1 MFQKINKIFLA
12 GIIVS
17 NIILAQ
23 DYSNMK
29 YDKDPAIPLFYYDVI
44 NYPIETKDSIRMDIL
59 IKVPFNAIQFLKEG
73 NNFVGKYE
81 ISILLLNED
90 EVQAAS
96 KIWAREIRTDSFEET
111 NSLEH
116 FDINKVSFNV
126 IPSNF
131 LLTIGIMDLDTR
143 KSSYRKKGIDICDYY
158 KRPVTLSKINIIEK
172 VIVSPDGK
180 VENVPSVMS
189 SISNVKPEFSIAFDV
204 LSDGGKGSISY
215 SIYDMNKKLVLN
227 DLYERIFEKGISHET
242 ISISKEKLRF
252 NKYRLKVTVKVNDDI
267 TSKERVFQLRWLG
280 MSNFIDNLE
289 DAINQMKY
297 IAPPKVIKAIRKGR
311 QEEKKEKFL
320 KFWKGKDPTPN
331 TQENELMNEYYMR
344 VHYSNQHFSGF
355 QAGWKADMGMIF
367 ILFGPPSDIERHPFD
382 IQSKPYEIWYY
393 YEINRTFVFVDESGF
408 GEYRLISPTYD
419 YLGRY

>member
-1 MFQKINKIFLA
+1 MLQRINKIFLA

-29 YDKDPAIPLFYYDVI
+29 YDTDPAIPLFYYDVI

-143 KSSYRKKGIDICDYY
+143 KSSYRKKSIDICDYY

-172 VIVSPDGK
+172 VIESPDGK

-227 DLYERIFEKGISHET
+227 DLYERTFEKGISHET
-242 ISISKEKLRF
+242 ISISKQKLGF
-252 NKYRLKVTVKVNDDI
+252 NKYRLKVTVQVNDDI
-267 TSKERVFQLRWLG
+267 TSKERVFQLRWQG

-297 IAPPKVIKAIRKGR
+297 IASPKVIKAIRKGR
-311 QEEKKEKFL
+311 QEEKKENFL
-320 KFWKGKDPTPN
+320 
-331 TQENELMNEYYMR
+331 
-344 VHYSNQHFSGF
+344 
-355 QAGWKADMGMIF
+355 
-367 ILFGPPSDIERHPFD
+367 
-382 IQSKPYEIWYY
+382 
-393 YEINRTFVFVDESGF
+393 
-408 GEYRLISPTYD
+408 
-419 YLGRY
+419 